1 LTAAEAGTKVK
12 KMAVSPIAV
21 PPNAAAL
28 RVPLLYHIEVLIKQE
43 REMRHAHEEFT
54 EYKIHQANGIRE
66 YVRDR
71 EEAVEKATDAKFSS
85 ILEKLAV
92 INKSRWMMMGG
103 VLTVSALIQ
112 AVGGVIL
119 WFLTHQPNLP
129 VIP

>member
-1 LTAAEAGTKVK
+1 LTAAEAGRKVK
-12 KMAVSPIAV
+12 KMAATPIAL
-21 PPNAAAL
+21 PQNAAAL
-28 RVPLLYHIEVLIKQE
+28 RVPLLYHVEILIKHE
-43 REMRHAHEEFT
+43 RDMRHAHEEFT

-71 EEAVEKATDAKFSS
+71 EEAVEKATDSKFAS

-92 INKSRWMMMGG
+92 INKSRWMMMGA

-112 AVGGVIL
+112 ALGGVIL
-119 WFLTHQPNLP
+119 WFLTQHPNLP

>member
-1 LTAAEAGTKVK
+1 LTRAVGPRTVK
-12 KMAVSPIAV
+12 KMAGTPIAL

-92 INKSRWMMMGG
+92 INKSRWMMMGA

-119 WFLTHQPNLP
+119 WFLTHQQNLP
-129 VIP
+129 PIP

>member
-1 LTAAEAGTKVK
+1 LTAAEAGRKVK
-12 KMAVSPIAV
+12 KMAGTPIAL

-28 RVPLLYHIEVLIKQE
+28 RVPLLYHIEVLIKNE
-43 REMRHAHEEFT
+43 RDMRLAHEEFT

-92 INKSRWMMMGG
+92 INKSRWMMMGA
-103 VLTVSALIQ
+103 VLTISALIQ